1 MKILEKVKEIKN
13 KRNLRDSSFR
23 PITNEDRAYEKE
35 RRHELQQDPPTRDS
49 KTTIE
54 YGRDISAI

>member
-13 KRNLRDSSFR
+13 KRNMKDSTFR
-23 PITNEDRAYEKE
+23 PLTNAERAYEKE
-35 RRHELQQDPPTRDS
+35 RRHELEQNPPSRES

>member
-1 MKILEKVKEIKN
+1 MKILEKVKELKN
-13 KRNLRDSSFR
+13 KRNLKNSSFH

-35 RRHELQQDPPTRDS
+35 RRHELAQNPPSRES